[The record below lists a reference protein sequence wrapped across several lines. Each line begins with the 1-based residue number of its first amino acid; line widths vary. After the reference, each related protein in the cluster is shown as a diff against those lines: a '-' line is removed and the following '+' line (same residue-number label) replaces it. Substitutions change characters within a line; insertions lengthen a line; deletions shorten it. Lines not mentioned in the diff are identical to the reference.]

1 MCSGNN
7 LVLTVAPKNVVN
19 DPQFEF
25 ERQQFHSK
33 SFQAMAKQENL

>member
-1 MCSGNN
+1 MGSGNN
-7 LVLTVAPKNVVN
+7 LVLTVAPKDVN